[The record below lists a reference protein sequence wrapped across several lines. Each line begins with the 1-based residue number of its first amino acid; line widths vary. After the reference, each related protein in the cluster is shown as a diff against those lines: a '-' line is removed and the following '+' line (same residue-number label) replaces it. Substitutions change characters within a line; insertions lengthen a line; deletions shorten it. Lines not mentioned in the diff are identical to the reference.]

1 MWRFKLNAEQ
11 LIQSAKELA
20 DKMYADAHP
29 ADRLSFEIGLLHSRI
44 RELCYIYQNTADE
57 LRNTQ
62 RQIRHLED

>member
-1 MWRFKLNAEQ
+1 MDANY
-11 LIQSAKELA
+11 LINSAKELA

-57 LRNTQ
+57 LRNVQ
-62 RQIRHLED
+62 RQMKSLED